1 LEQSLLSSRHRQLHP
16 RGEDRERISRARKA
30 AEALFTS
37 KQSANPPSARGPAA
51 ERRKPRVL
59 QIISPTLADRNDE
72 LEAPPVVSEPPAREI
87 PRAEF
92 ARIRTWVKYGMT
104 AAQVAQIYGVAVADI
119 ERILRKI

>member
-1 LEQSLLSSRHRQLHP
+1 MLSGRHSQPHP
-16 RGEDRERISRARKA
+16 RGEDRERIIRAREA

-37 KQSANPPSARGPAA
+37 KQSANPPSAREPAT

-72 LEAPPVVSEPPAREI
+72 PETPPVVSEPPAREI

-92 ARIRTWVKYGMT
+92 ARIRVWVKYGIT
-104 AAQVAQIYGVAVADI
+104 AAQVAQVYGVAVADI
-119 ERILRKI
+119 KRILRKI